1 MEVLYT
7 WYDIGGDKDHFEIIF
22 KKEEQKWSILEYKN
36 KFETKVKIEYQIYN
50 LIKTKQG
57 QFRKQQI
64 EFGIKRFQTQ
74 IEVIIFA
81 YTGAPIS
88 P

>member
-1 MEVLYT
+1 M
-7 WYDIGGDKDHFEIIF
+7 
-22 KKEEQKWSILEYKN
+22 S
-36 KFETKVKIEYQIYN
+36 KVEYQIYN